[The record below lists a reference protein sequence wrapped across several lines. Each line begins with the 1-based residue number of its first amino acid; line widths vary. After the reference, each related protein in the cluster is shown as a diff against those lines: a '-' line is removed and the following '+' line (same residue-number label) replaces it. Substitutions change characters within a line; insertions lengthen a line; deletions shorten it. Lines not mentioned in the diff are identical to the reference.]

1 MDYSPVRYFSPE
13 EMRAL
18 ADRMQERAQR
28 NRIVHLTPASAWLC
42 GEALRMYAARPTRDA
57 LVAAV
62 CGSSRCTIYPC
73 YGCVGKANAIVHIF
87 EGIKSLV

>member
-1 MDYSPVRYFSPE
+1 MDDSPVRYFSPE

-18 ADRMQERAQR
+18 ADKMQKRAQR

-42 GEALRMYAARPTRDA
+42 GEALRMYAARPARDD

-62 CGSSRCTIYPC
+62 CGSKRCPLYPC
-73 YGCVGKANAIVHIF
+73 YGCTAKANSIVHIY
-87 EGIKSLV
+87 EGIKALV